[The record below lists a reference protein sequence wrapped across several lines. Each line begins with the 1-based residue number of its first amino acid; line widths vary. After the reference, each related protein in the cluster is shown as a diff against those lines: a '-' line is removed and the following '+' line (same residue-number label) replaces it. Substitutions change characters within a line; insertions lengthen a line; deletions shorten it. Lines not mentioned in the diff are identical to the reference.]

1 MLGKFLKVLGF
12 SLLGLVVL
20 FSGVFLFSPRVNY
33 QDPERLRVFGAER
46 FERGHWARSDA
57 EGRGRLLFDFVS
69 RGLYKGKTEVELRA
83 LLGEPTARYLH
94 PKNLAYQV
102 GPAGV
107 KSRFGERFTFALV
120 QDSKNGSYPAFWIEP
135 FPEEVWKNRRQPAP

>member
-20 FSGVFLFSPRVNY
+20 FGGVFLFSPRVNY
-33 QDPERLRVFGAER
+33 QNPERLRALGTEPFQAEL
-46 FERGHWARSDA
+46 WSKADA
-57 EGRGRLLFDFVS
+57 EARGRQLYDFVS
-69 RGLYKGKTEVELRA
+69 RGLFKGKSEAALKA

-94 PKNLAYQV
+94 PRNLAYQV

-120 QDSKNGSYPAFWIEP
+120 RDPKADAYQAFWIEP
-135 FPEEVWKNRRQPAP
+135 FPEEVWKDRRRPAP